1 MMSNVA
7 DVVII
12 GGGVNGCA
20 AAYYLAKSGTKS
32 VIVLEATNSIGH
44 GGSSRNGG
52 GVRQSGRDVREL
64 PYAMYGIQNLWPTL
78 SEELGVDTE
87 YTQKGNLRMGKT
99 PEHMKKL
106 EALANSAKSVT
117 FILAMAIAMLLNM
130 TTVASLSELNALM
143 PNTTGGIAQYT
154 LAALG
159 PFPTLISMVGGYIIC
174 NTMSCGVEASIF
186 SFSLADVVGG
196 HIPSFVYTFIM
207 TVIILLANLRGV
219 DMFAKIQDIVA
230 FLLVG
235 SLVAMG
241 FIGMIGMGT
250 GVKVQQP
257 YVLNADFKDIAA
269 MTAVA
274 FWLFIGAEY
283 AIPISKEV
291 KNAKRNVPLG
301 MMIGL
306 FLIFIMQS
314 VMVFGFHNYVDW
326 GELADSA
333 APHLLYGYA
342 VLGEAGK
349 VWMMLVGALAVIS
362 TQNSTVNSLAVI
374 CQGMAKMNMMP
385 KIFSKTNKHNVPWF
399 GQVFVSAAI
408 LIFGYLSDSSA
419 DMISFLILAGSVFWM
434 ISYILAHVDVLVFRK
449 RLPNAPRNFKVP
461 CGALFPVIGIVG
473 TAYMVLNISSD
484 PHERLM
490 IWLLTGGCFIVLGIY
505 SAVWIKFKMKMKVFK
520 SIPLEKVMAM
530 ENDLY
535 YYVRKS
541 KGIWK

>member
-1 MMSNVA
+1 MVSIDDICLSGESQSPTEIKA
-7 DVVII
+7 S
-12 GGGVNGCA
+12 GV
-20 AAYYLAKSGTKS
+20 LKSLRKK
-32 VIVLEATNSIGH
+32 
-44 GGSSRNGG
+44 
-52 GVRQSGRDVREL
+52 EL
-64 PYAMYGIQNLWPTL
+64 SMD
-78 SEELGVDTE
+78 E
-87 YTQKGNLRMGKT
+87 
-99 PEHMKKL
+99 KKL
-106 EALANSAKSVT
+106 GLGNVVSVSVGLVVATSCLVSLGSGAGTLGVT

-143 PNTTGGIAQYT
+143 PNTTGGLAQYT

-186 SFSLADVVGG
+186 SFSLADTLGLN
-196 HIPSFVYTFIM
+196 IPSFVYTLIM
-207 TVIILLANLRGV
+207 TVVILLANLRGV

-230 FLLVG
+230 FMLVG

-250 GVKVQQP
+250 GVKVDQP
-257 YVLNADFKDIAA
+257 YVLEADFKNIAA

-314 VMVFGFHNYVDW
+314 VMVLGFHNYVEW
-326 GELADSA
+326 GELSNSA
-333 APHLLYGYA
+333 APHLVYGFA
-342 VLGEAGK
+342 VLGDAGK
-349 VWMMLVGALAVIS
+349 IWMMLVGALAVIS

-374 CQGMAKMNMMP
+374 CQGMAKMNMLP

-399 GQVFVSAAI
+399 GQVFVSVAI
-408 LIFGYLSDSSA
+408 LVFGYLSDSSA

-434 ISYILAHVDVLVFRK
+434 ISYVLAHIDLLVFRK

-461 CGALFPVIGIVG
+461 GGIVFPLIGIVG
-473 TAYMVLNISSD
+473 TLYMILNISSD
-484 PHERLM
+484 PQERLM

-505 SAVWIKFKMKMKVFK
+505 SAIWIKVKMKMKVFK
-520 SIPLEKVMAM
+520 SVPLEKVMAM

>member
-1 MMSNVA
+1 M
-7 DVVII
+7 D
-12 GGGVNGCA
+12 
-20 AAYYLAKSGTKS
+20 
-32 VIVLEATNSIGH
+32 
-44 GGSSRNGG
+44 R
-52 GVRQSGRDVREL
+52 
-64 PYAMYGIQNLWPTL
+64 
-78 SEELGVDTE
+78 
-87 YTQKGNLRMGKT
+87 
-99 PEHMKKL
+99 KKL
-106 EALANSAKSVT
+106 GLGNVVSISVGLVIATSCLVSLGNGAGTLGVT

-143 PNTTGGIAQYT
+143 PNTTGGLAQYT
-154 LAALG
+154 LAAMG

-186 SFSLADVVGG
+186 SFSLSEVIGG
-196 HIPSFVYTFIM
+196 RIPSFVYTLIM

-219 DMFAKIQDIVA
+219 DMFAKSQDIVA

-250 GVKVQQP
+250 GIKVQQP

-283 AIPISKEV
+283 AIPVSKEV
-291 KNAKRNVPLG
+291 RNAKRNVPLG

-314 VMVFGFHNYVDW
+314 VIVFGFHNYVNW

-374 CQGMAKMNMMP
+374 CQGMAKMNMLP
-385 KIFSKTNKHNVPWF
+385 KIFSKTNRHNVPWF
-399 GQVFVSAAI
+399 GQMFVSAAI
-408 LIFGYLSDSSA
+408 LIFGYFSDSSA
-419 DMISFLILAGSVFWM
+419 DMISFLILSGSVFWM

-461 CGALFPVIGIVG
+461 CGILFPVIGIVG
-473 TAYMVLNISSD
+473 TAYMILNISSD
-484 PHERLM
+484 PQERM
-490 IWLLTGGCFIVLGIY
+490 NIWLLTGVCFIVLGIY

-520 SIPLEKVMAM
+520 SVPLEKVMAM
-530 ENDLY
+530 ENELY